1 MSLPSPHNTQRGAT
15 LVVSLIMLVLIALLV
30 TSAFTMSSTNLKAV
44 GNMQNRNEAI
54 AAGNKAIEQVLSSP
68 FTDAP
73 AAESI
78 NVDIDN
84 DGSRDYEV
92 TFAAPT
98 CLSASR
104 LASTVAPPSSITLG
118 EEFAVATSNFYETVW
133 DLDASV
139 TDPDNG
145 SGASARVRQGVRV
158 LLSQVQYNAVCGP

>member
-73 AAESI
+73 TAESI

-84 DGSRDYEV
+84 DGATDYEV
-92 TFAAPT
+92 NFAAPT

-104 LASTVAPPSSITLG
+104 LASSFVPPSSITLG
-118 EEFAVATSNFYETVW
+118 PAFTVATSDFYETVW
-133 DLDASV
+133 DLDATVEDAHS
-139 TDPDNG
+139 